1 MKNERQKKRK
11 VFLNCG
17 ANKGNDILLFREV
30 YGRDY
35 EIFAFEPEPR
45 CFPHL
50 DEFKNINHIKKAI
63 GVTDAPITFH
73 EGKSTASGSLRQDK
87 QTYMSGRSYTVE
99 SIDFPKWLLENF
111 TEEDEVVCMWNIEG
125 GEFDIFPSL
134 LSSGAYKIISEFY
147 VELHGEKLTNTSK
160 NDDLMW
166 ADELKRFFGDKV
178 YIYNYY
184 QSEKFC
190 SISSEFWNNET
201 KREGKEIYKK

>member
-1 MKNERQKKRK
+1 MRK
-11 VFLNCG
+11 VFLDCG

-50 DEFKNINHIKKAI
+50 DQIKNINHVKKAI
-63 GVTDAPITFH
+63 GVTDGMVTLY
-73 EGKSTASGSLRQDK
+73 EGKWTTGGSLRSDK
-87 QTYMSGRSYTVE
+87 QTFMSGGSYQVE
-99 SIDFPKWLLENF
+99 CINFPKWLLENF

-125 GEFDIFPSL
+125 GEFDIFQSL
-134 LSSGAYKIISEFY
+134 FSSGAYKVISEFY
-147 VELHGEKLTNTSK
+147 IELHGEKLSNTSR
-160 NDDLMW
+160 NDDVMW
-166 ADELKRFFGDKV
+166 ADELRRYFGDKV

-190 SISSEFWNNET
+190 SISSEFWSKNRSN
-201 KREGKEIYKK
+201 EGKEIYKK